1 MLRFHGMKKNK
12 MKTVEERLAVLET
25 TITLIKDN
33 HLEHMKED
41 IDRIEVKVD
50 KIDTRIWLI
59 LWGIIAS
66 ICLPM
71 LKDMLF

>member
-12 MKTVEERLAVLET
+12 MKTVEERLAVVET
-25 TITLIKDN
+25 TVTLIKDN
-33 HLEHMKED
+33 HLQHMKED

-50 KIDTRIWLI
+50 KIDARMWWI